1 MRLVL
6 TFSIFMAAWLLWSGL
21 YKPLVIGLGVLSCLL
36 TLALARRMDAFSDHI
51 FGLRL
56 HPRIFGFWGWLGSQL
71 VRSNIEVAR
80 IILSPGLPISP
91 TVVEIDALPRG
102 RLGQAILGN
111 SITLTPGSLTI
122 DDHEGKL
129 LVHCLTESG
138 ARELESDEM
147 NRRAAALTED

>member
-1 MRLVL
+1 MAHPLFILAVL
-6 TFSIFMAAWLLWSGL
+6 ALNVAIILASRF
-21 YKPLVIGLGVLSCLL
+21 IGRYLCGFVCPYG
-36 TLALARRMDAFSDHI
+36 ALARRMDKFSDNV

-56 HPRIFGFWGWLGSQL
+56 HPRALGFWGWLGGQL

-80 IILSPGLPISP
+80 IILTPRLSISP
-91 TVVEIDALPRG
+91 TLVEIDALPKG

-138 ARELESDEM
+138 ARELESGEM
-147 NRRAAALTED
+147 NRRAAALTDD